1 MTGRQLTRSALARSR
16 GIAATRPPA
25 RIVHIG
31 LGAFHRA
38 HQAWYTARATDSE
51 EWGIAA
57 FAGRGAELAH
67 HLAGQDG
74 LFTLVERGPE
84 GDRFEIVDS
93 IVEAHAGSDAPA
105 LLAAVAAASTAV
117 VTLTVTEGGYCLD
130 PTGALDLAHPGVAA
144 DLARL
149 RGAVPGPCETT
160 PGRLVAGLRERRRLG
175 AGPLAIVPCDNFP
188 DNGGALRRALIRL
201 AGETDPGLADWISA
215 SVSFVSTSVDRIT
228 PRVGPELVAEVAA
241 TTGWRDVA
249 PVAAEPFAD
258 WTLSGA
264 FPAGRPDWESAGARF
279 VDEIEPYEA
288 RKLWLLNGAHT
299 LLAALGRLRGHD
311 TVAYAMADPECA
323 RAVERWWDEAERQLP
338 DGLGVDA
345 YRAALRERFA
355 NPRIEHRLEQIASD
369 ALTKLSLRIAPVARA
384 ERRSGRTAD
393 GAALAIAAW
402 IAAVRRGLAGE
413 DTRDAE
419 IAVAASASDS
429 VTALLRAIDPQL
441 ASDAELCGR
450 ISSLTGGPELST
462 AAAEWRLGRS

>member
-1 MTGRQLTRSALARSR
+1 MTARQLSRQALARSR
-16 GIAATRPPA
+16 GVADGRPPA

-38 HQAWYTARATDSE
+38 HQAWYTARAADAR

-67 HLAGQDG
+67 RLAAQDG
-74 LFTLVERGPE
+74 LFTLVERGLA

-93 IVEAHAGSDAPA
+93 VVAAHAGTEVEA
-105 LLAAVAAASTAV
+105 LVAGIAAARTAV
-117 VTLTVTEGGYCLD
+117 VTLTVTEAGYCLD
-130 PTGALDLAHPGVAA
+130 PSGALDLAHPGIAA

-149 RGAVPGPCETT
+149 RGAAAGHCETT
-160 PGRLVAGLRERRRLG
+160 PGRLVAALRERRRLG

-188 DNGGALRRALIRL
+188 DNGGALRRALARL
-201 AGETDPGLADWISA
+201 AAEVEPGLVDWITSSA
-215 SVSFVSTSVDRIT
+215 SFVSTSVDRIT
-228 PRVGPELVAEVAA
+228 PRVDAELAAEVAA
-241 TTGWRDVA
+241 ATGWRDAV

-369 ALTKLSLRIAPVARA
+369 ALTKLSLRIGPVARA
-384 ERRSGRTAD
+384 ERRAGRAAE
-393 GAALAIAAW
+393 GAALVIAAW
-402 IAAVRRGLAGE
+402 IAAVRRGVAGE
-413 DTRDAE
+413 DSRGTE
-419 IAVAASASDS
+419 IAGALAERDPVAAMLRTIDSRLADDAGFSARVRSL
-429 VTALLRAIDPQL
+429 V
-441 ASDAELCGR
+441 GR
-450 ISSLTGGPELST
+450 CERP
-462 AAAEWRLGRS
+462 APRSA